1 MFWNDG
7 RTGTKSHCRQPCAVP
22 EKMGMTQLDLSERI
36 NYSDKSIS
44 KWERGD
50 GIPDVPTLM
59 QLAEIFGVSVNALL
73 CPPDLLPKEPVEPK
87 NDAISGNSTESRFSW
102 KHIFIT
108 LLSVAG
114 VWLAAILMIC
124 LFQYLAPGIAG
135 TWDRRILCY
144 ALTGSFIVF
153 LIFSSL
159 WWPRAWIFLSISGM
173 IWAGAL
179 SVFVTFYT
187 IHGAAIVFALA
198 GILELPVLVCY
209 FWRCAAEHRWLI
221 PYPIPRQEKI
231 SSSSNERKQ
240 CVCRKNALLFCIL
253 PTVERFLMEIGG
265 FYAKIRV

>member
-1 MFWNDG
+1 MCYDKIVFISKHPQRITLCIDTD
-7 RTGTKSHCRQPCAVP
+7 TGKACFGMTEEQVRKVIAGNLVRFRK
-22 EKMGMTQLDLSERI
+22 EMGMTQLDLSERI

-73 CPPDLLPKEPVEPK
+73 YPPDLLPKEPVEPE
-87 NDAISGNSTESRFSW
+87 NDAISVNSTESRFSW

-135 TWDRRILCY
+135 IWDGRILCY

-179 SVFVTFYT
+179 SVFVTFHT

-221 PYPIPRQEKI
+221 PYPIPRQEK
-231 SSSSNERKQ
+231 NKFQ
-240 CVCRKNALLFCIL
+240 FK
-253 PTVERFLMEIGG
+253 
-265 FYAKIRV
+265 